1 MKRQG
6 LNLIKSL
13 GTLILC
19 FGIHSAISDFSWAVE
34 SRAPLNREESNSQE
48 QSIKSD
54 FTYQT
59 FRVLPPQVRFNQAKA
74 ASLLFVAN
82 SEEGILW
89 AGNRNFGRC
98 TPASKEESN
107 SQNQGIKE
115 GILQCKNLA
124 LKVEN
129 GVITETLTATNNQK
143 LNLEL
148 LDSIT
153 LEQHE
158 VTYQYPKTHDATTN
172 ALATIGFHCSKDSKI
187 QKLLQTL
194 YYEKF
199 NCENAQRVFVESAQD
214 SIYKAFETM
223 AQEERKNRKEVIEE
237 FLKTSSFETNTTDS
251 LYYFDENLLVFSIND
266 YSYTGGAH
274 GISYKKSAIIS
285 KDNEILDLKTMIDWN
300 NPELKSL
307 LWQAY
312 QEYLKNI
319 DEEGFVDFESFNVS
333 EVVLL
338 DYDSFV
344 FIYQPYELMPYAY
357 GILEFRIPL
366 EKMAQFQLK
375 KFGKTPLQSLF
386 AK

>member
-1 MKRQG
+1 MKQQG
-6 LNLIKSL
+6 FNLTKSL
-13 GTLILC
+13 GIFILC
-19 FGIHSAISDFSWAVE
+19 FGIHTMA
-34 SRAPLNREESNSQE
+34 L
-48 QSIKSD
+48 D

-59 FRVLPPQVRFNQAKA
+59 FRLLPHQAGFNPTKA
-74 ASLLFVAN
+74 TSLLFVAN
-82 SEEGILW
+82 SDEGILW
-89 AGNRNFGRC
+89 AGNQDFGRC
-98 TPASKEESN
+98 TPLSKNESQ
-107 SQNQGIKE
+107 SQNQSIQE

-129 GVITETLTATNNQK
+129 GVITEVLTANQQHK

-153 LEQHE
+153 LERHE
-158 VTYQYPKTHDATTN
+158 VTYQYPKTPDTTTH
-172 ALATIGFHCSKDSKI
+172 ALATIRFHCSKDSKI

-194 YYEKF
+194 YREKF
-199 NCENAQRVFVESAQD
+199 DCENAQRVFVESAQN
-214 SIYKAFETM
+214 SIDKAFTTM
-223 AQEERKNRKEVIEE
+223 AIEERKDWKEIIEE
-237 FLKTSSFETNTTDS
+237 FLKTSSFETNVADS

-274 GISYKKSAIIS
+274 GISYQKSVIIS
-285 KDNEILDLKTMIDWN
+285 KDNKILDLKTIIDFN

-344 FIYQPYELMPYAY
+344 FVYQPYELMPYAY
-357 GILEFRIPL
+357 GILKFRIPL